1 MSMGVRQ
8 RAPGL
13 RLAFV
18 TPEPERFVAFRDALV
33 VRGFRITTF
42 RDTWSWLRAMEGQ
55 RWLAVV
61 LQDPGGAARETLQQG
76 LAAEPEFPIVVVT
89 PPDPMVE
96 RPFEVERWMRFL
108 PEPLGA
114 EAVEV
119 FLEELRGLGCLDPR
133 VEAAQAR
140 LDAMA
145 QRHHPH
151 CVVCWER
158 HPFGL
163 KVDYLATG
171 ADTVEGVFGC
181 GASYEGYRGVL
192 HGGVVSTLLDGAM
205 AACVLAKGVE
215 AYTVD
220 LRVRF
225 RHAVEVGLPAA
236 IQGTWVGN
244 EGSIHHLTAAVEQ
257 GGKVRATARAKFF
270 EGSPDQ
276 PNQPMPGGAG
286 VRNLLRQ
293 ARQRPQ

>member
-1 MSMGVRQ
+1 
-8 RAPGL
+8 
-13 RLAFV
+13 
-18 TPEPERFVAFRDALV
+18 
-33 VRGFRITTF
+33 
-42 RDTWSWLRAMEGQ
+42 MEGQ

-61 LQDPGGAARETLQQG
+61 LQDPGRAVREALQQG
-76 LAAEPEFPIVVVT
+76 LAVDPELPIVVVT
-89 PPDPMVE
+89 PSDLTGE
-96 RPFEVERWMRFL
+96 RPCEGERWVRVA
-108 PEPLGA
+108 PEAFGG
-114 EAVEV
+114 EAVEA
-119 FLEELRGLGCLDPR
+119 FLEELRGLGRLDPQ

-140 LDAMA
+140 LDAMV
-145 QRHHPH
+145 RHHHAH

-171 ADTVEGVFGC
+171 ADTVEGLFGC
-181 GASYEGYRGVL
+181 GASYEGYRGVI
-192 HGGVVSTLLDGAM
+192 HGGIVSSLLDGAM
-205 AACVLAKGVE
+205 AACILAKGVE

-244 EGSIHHLTAAVEQ
+244 EGPIHHLTAAVEQ

-270 EGSPDQ
+270 EGQ
-276 PNQPMPGGAG
+276 PGQPCQPMPGGAG